1 MAEIYQEK
9 PVQIVV
15 NGRATITLMTHAE
28 DSKHLVIGSLYTE
41 KVVSS
46 YDDIESIL
54 MEDTQASVVTK
65 NPYAILLSRKTVL
78 AGCGGASSFLDS
90 GTLGRVVCSITPSK
104 AVVETALQSVKTSPW
119 FTACL
124 FMEQG
129 EKCFE
134 AEDISSQNVI
144 DQVIGYGL
152 EQKINFAETFLVLNG
167 NCVVETMRKIVIAK
181 IPLVKITGAITEV
194 AKETANAAGVT
205 LL

>member
-1 MAEIYQEK
+1 MTELYQEK

-28 DSKHLVIGSLYTE
+28 YSKYLVLGSLYTE
-41 KVVSS
+41 KVVASF
-46 YDDIESIL
+46 DDIESII
-54 MEDTQASVVTK
+54 MEDTQASVVTN

-90 GTLGRVVCSITPSK
+90 GTLGTVVCSITPSK
-104 AVVETALQSVKTSPW
+104 TAIENAAHSVKKTPW
-119 FTACL
+119 FTAGL
-124 FMEQG
+124 FMETG
-129 EKCFE
+129 EKHFE
-134 AEDISSQNVI
+134 AEDISSQNVV

-181 IPLVKITGAITEV
+181 IPLVKIIGRITKA
-194 AKETANAAGVT
+194 AKETADVAGVT